1 VSGVQLSHDDMTPVG
16 DGVAPARLVSVNVG
30 QPRDVQWEGRT
41 VRTAVWKNP
50 VTGPVMVRH
59 GNLDGDEQADK
70 NGHGG
75 EHRAVFVYQL
85 DSYKYWAN
93 YLGRDDFK
101 HGQFGENFTVEGL
114 SDDEVCIGDRYR
126 IGEAVFEVTQPRVTC
141 FRVGVRMNE
150 PDIPSLLVA
159 HHRPGFYLRVLT
171 EGTVQSGQ
179 AIERVAVGPEQ
190 VSVADCDALLYLPHK
205 SAQTLQRVL
214 RVPALSEGWRGSFE
228 AMAAA
233 SPPPPAVA
241 WDGFAP
247 MRVVDVHRESD
258 TITSFVLRPLDE
270 RAPTPRSEAGQ
281 YLTLR
286 LLPEGEGGPLVI
298 RSYSMSSVAGEDGY
312 RISVRLVRDG
322 AGSGY
327 LHQHIHQGDVVAV
340 AAPRGDFVLRDGQRP
355 IVLLSAGVGA
365 TPVLAMLQSLA
376 ARRDRREVW
385 WVHGARDR
393 FEHAFGSE
401 VDQLLGALPQSHRL
415 ISYSDPDE
423 DELLSPDFDD
433 VGHISGMKLREA
445 GVPANA
451 DYYLCGPDAFMK
463 TLSSAIAA
471 QGTPP
476 QQIATELFGARST
489 GLPPGMTR
497 GPAPHQPNPDHGTG
511 PTVSFTRSNLT
522 VRWDPAHGNLLEL
535 AEACDVPAGF
545 GCRNGVCHACE
556 SEILSGTAH
565 YVTSPLEAPDDHRV
579 LLCCAAP
586 TSDLALEL

>member
-1 VSGVQLSHDDMTPVG
+1 
-16 DGVAPARLVSVNVG
+16 
-30 QPRDVQWEGRT
+30 
-41 VRTAVWKNP
+41 
-50 VTGPVMVRH
+50 
-59 GNLDGDEQADK
+59 
-70 NGHGG
+70 
-75 EHRAVFVYQL
+75 
-85 DSYKYWAN
+85 
-93 YLGRDDFK
+93 
-101 HGQFGENFTVEGL
+101 
-114 SDDEVCIGDRYR
+114 
-126 IGEAVFEVTQPRVTC
+126 
-141 FRVGVRMNE
+141 
-150 PDIPSLLVA
+150 
-159 HHRPGFYLRVLT
+159 
-171 EGTVQSGQ
+171 
-179 AIERVAVGPEQ
+179 
-190 VSVADCDALLYLPHK
+190 
-205 SAQTLQRVL
+205 
-214 RVPALSEGWRGSFE
+214 
-228 AMAAA
+228 
-233 SPPPPAVA
+233 
-241 WDGFAP
+241 

-445 GVPANA
+445 GV
-451 DYYLCGPDAFMK
+451 L
-463 TLSSAIAA
+463 
-471 QGTPP
+471 
-476 QQIATELFGARST
+476 
-489 GLPPGMTR
+489 LPMRAGRIHENPLLRDR
-497 GPAPHQPNPDHGTG
+497 GPRHPTPADRHGALRRTLD
-511 PTVSFTRSNLT
+511 R
-522 VRWDPAHGNLLEL
+522 A
-535 AEACDVPAGF
+535 AA
-545 GCRNGVCHACE
+545 RNDAR
-556 SEILSGTAH
+556 
-565 YVTSPLEAPDDHRV
+565 TSPASTKP
-579 LLCCAAP
+579 
-586 TSDLALEL
+586 